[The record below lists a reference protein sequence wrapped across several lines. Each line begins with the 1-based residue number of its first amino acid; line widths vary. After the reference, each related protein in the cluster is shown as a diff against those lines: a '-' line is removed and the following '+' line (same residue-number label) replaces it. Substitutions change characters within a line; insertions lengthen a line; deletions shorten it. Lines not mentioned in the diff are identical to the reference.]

1 MSNRQGQ
8 LTMTASLRLSLL
20 LALGAAPLAMPAAAQ
35 DADTAVNLV
44 YITSDERCP
53 ASTDEVITVCG
64 VLEDQYRIPRA
75 LRQSGSPANTAWAQR
90 VREFQTVGDFG
101 TMSCSPAGLGG
112 ATGCT
117 QKLIDA
123 AYRERAEGADARF
136 GQLIE
141 RQRAER
147 LSTIDSDAAAEQA
160 RVEQLERAYMERI
173 ARESAEGQAA
183 PGTSPSAPATPP
195 AASPAPVATPAA
207 TPQPVTAPTP
217 R

>member
-1 MSNRQGQ
+1 
-8 LTMTASLRLSLL
+8 MTRPFRLFLV
-20 LALGAAPLAMPAAAQ
+20 LALGAAPLGAPAAAQ

-53 ASTDEVITVCG
+53 PSTDEIITVCG

-90 VREFQTVGDFG
+90 VREFQTVGEFG

-136 GQLIE
+136 GRLIE
-141 RQRAER
+141 QQRAER

-160 RVEQLERAYMERI
+160 RVEKIEREYMERI
-173 ARESAEGQAA
+173 AREAGEGQ
-183 PGTSPSAPATPP
+183 PGTQTATPPATAPAPATPT
-195 AASPAPVATPAA
+195 APR
-207 TPQPVTAPTP
+207 PVTAPTP